1 MPLSHPSKGKIRAS
15 NQVELYQ
22 EMNLLACPEGL
33 E

>member
-1 MPLSHPSKGKIRAS
+1 MPLLHPSKGKIRTS

-22 EMNLLACPEGL
+22 EMNPLACPEGL

>member
-1 MPLSHPSKGKIRAS
+1 MPLLHPSKGKIRTN

-22 EMNLLACPEGL
+22 EMNPLACPEGL

>member
-1 MPLSHPSKGKIRAS
+1 MPLSHPSKGKIRTS

-22 EMNLLACPEGL
+22 ELNPLACLEGL